1 MEGGSMR
8 TQLFSLA
15 VVVCAVL
22 PFVSA
27 CSSSA
32 VDERGAK
39 PGMMERVKQDA
50 VKGEVVE
57 VGKQY
62 VSIRESNGDKVR
74 VRVDEFTKMD
84 VVQPGDHV
92 KAYVNESG
100 YATTLQRVS
109 N

>member
-1 MEGGSMR
+1 MR
-8 TQLFSLA
+8 RMLLSLA
-15 VVVCAVL
+15 VVLCAAL
-22 PFVSA
+22 PFVGA
-27 CSSSA
+27 CSSNA
-32 VDERGAK
+32 VEERGAK

-50 VKGEVVE
+50 VTGQVVE

-62 VSIRESNGDKVR
+62 VSIRESNGDRVR

-84 VVQPGDHV
+84 VVQPGDQV

-100 YATTLQRVS
+100 YATTLQRVP

>member
-1 MEGGSMR
+1 MR
-8 TQLFSLA
+8 TKLLSLA
-15 VVVCAVL
+15 VIACAAL
-22 PFVSA
+22 PFLSA

-32 VDERGAK
+32 VDERGAR

-50 VKGEVVE
+50 VKGQVVE
-57 VGKQY
+57 IGKQY

-84 VVQPGDHV
+84 VVQPGDQV

-100 YATTLQRVS
+100 YATTLQRVP

>member
-1 MEGGSMR
+1 MR
-8 TQLFSLA
+8 TKLLSLA
-15 VVVCAVL
+15 VILCASL
-22 PFVSA
+22 PFLSA
-27 CSSSA
+27 CSSNA
-32 VDERGAK
+32 VEQRGAK

-50 VKGEVVE
+50 VKGQVVE

-84 VVQPGDHV
+84 VIQPGDQV
-92 KAYVNESG
+92 KAYVNEAG
-100 YATTLQRVS
+100 YATTLQRVP